1 MEEFREK
8 QTSFF
13 AMQRLKYITD
23 KLDRLRPEIEIL
35 NPQER
40 ATRMQPLEQQIDSQ
54 SISVKSLNVDYKLD
68 RMKELEGEEDCDTD
82 SDLWDPKTKDNT
94 DMNDKYGGKWNF
106 KPWDDEKVVDLGRKQ
121 RTNRR
126 KEGR

>member
-1 MEEFREK
+1 MVDKTKSIEKELRPIMEEFREK

-68 RMKELEGEEDCDTD
+68 RMKELEGEAVTLEN
-82 SDLWDPKTKDNT
+82 S
-94 DMNDKYGGKWNF
+94 GRG
-106 KPWDDEKVVDLGRKQ
+106 VVQEMSQVKADVEAITRYCH
-121 RTNRR
+121 
-126 KEGR
+126 

>member
-68 RMKELEGEEDCDTD
+68 RMKELEGEAVTLEN
-82 SDLWDPKTKDNT
+82 S
-94 DMNDKYGGKWNF
+94 GRG
-106 KPWDDEKVVDLGRKQ
+106 VVQEMSQVKASRGHC
-121 RTNRR
+121 
-126 KEGR
+126 